1 MIKFENVSKSFGDI
15 KALDSVTFEI
25 KDGEFVFIAGPS
37 GSGKT
42 TLLNLLLGEYK
53 PSSGEVFF
61 DEVKISQISKKRLPF
76 FRRKI
81 GVVFQDFRLLPERTV
96 RENVEAALAVLGV
109 AEGEWQK
116 RVDQVLTL
124 VGILDRSEL
133 FPSQLSGGEAQ
144 RAALARALVTNPK
157 VIFADEPTGNL
168 DWDTADAIMELFE
181 QINKEGKTVIIA
193 SHHRAIID
201 KMNKRVIELK
211 KGELSHD
218 SGHGKHKKHK

>member
-96 RENVEAALAVLGV
+96 RENVEAALAVSGV